1 PGFIR
6 RIFMFF
12 ITIYYY
18 LPSILNVYNRF
29 PKDEDLKTLWLD
41 VCGIKNSK
49 PSHRICDNHFTEDS
63 FNENGNLIMKAVP
76 SLSLI
81 KSINKPSD
89 SSNGCKRKLSYDNS
103 VLSESVKFIKNTDDI
118 SVNKP
123 NQMEIIQN
131 TTMITPPTPISK
143 KVIMFPRY
151 INDLSVENFKT
162 PRRRQRNLS
171 FVKNIYNEKLKTIHN
186 LQKKNKR
193 LITKVKTLKDLMK
206 VLEKKNFISENAS
219 KLLQV

>member
-1 PGFIR
+1 
-6 RIFMFF
+6 
-12 ITIYYY
+12 
-18 LPSILNVYNRF
+18 
-29 PKDEDLKTLWLD
+29 
-41 VCGIKNSK
+41 
-49 PSHRICDNHFTEDS
+49 
-63 FNENGNLIMKAVP
+63 
-76 SLSLI
+76 
-81 KSINKPSD
+81 
-89 SSNGCKRKLSYDNS
+89 
-103 VLSESVKFIKNTDDI
+103 
-118 SVNKP
+118 
-123 NQMEIIQN
+123 
-131 TTMITPPTPISK
+131 
-143 KVIMFPRY
+143 MFPRY